1 MISHLYFDLNIN
13 NYSLNEL
20 KSLIKLPESFNLTTI
35 ENNILSIKEKIFD
48 LKLPKDENQQYISFL
63 NDTKIVL
70 KNEIDEIEKERL
82 KEEIKNLKK
91 NQNFLN
97 TELNIMRKKNKK
109 IKNE

>member
-1 MISHLYFDLNIN
+1 MSHLYFDLNIN

-20 KSLIKLPESFNLTTI
+20 KSLIKLPDSFNLTTI

>member
-1 MISHLYFDLNIN
+1 MSHLYFDLNIN

-63 NDTKIVL
+63 NHTKIVL

>member
-1 MISHLYFDLNIN
+1 MSHLYFDLNIN

-20 KSLIKLPESFNLTTI
+20 KSLIKLPDSFNLTTI

-63 NDTKIVL
+63 NHTKIVL